1 MDEPKEWLMHYHELC
16 RANRFL
22 VEVFG
27 IDDVGSTIRMEKL
40 DFIATVEDLLKD
52 PDYFH
57 LVNKNIL
64 CDILYAIN
72 YSWAQSMEYSKCI
85 REDQYFINTDVSL
98 HNMVITKDKSIKIL
112 DPESYE
118 LIDTIPNESWA
129 FDFTEKYYMTQINL
143 MGKIQKFNYV
153 QLQ

>member
-1 MDEPKEWLMHYHELC
+1 MHYQELC
-16 RANRFL
+16 KTNRFL
-22 VEVFG
+22 VKVSTV
-27 IDDVGSTIRMEKL
+27 DDDGSTIRMEKL
-40 DFIATVEDLLKD
+40 DLIATVEDLLKD
-52 PDYFH
+52 HNYFH
-57 LVNKNIL
+57 LVNKNVL

-129 FDFTEKYYMTQINL
+129 FDFAEKYYMTQINL
-143 MGKIQKFNYV
+143 MSKIQKFNYV